1 MYNYYEPWLLDRYAN
16 TIRTVYG
23 TAPCV
28 QLGPTNGQRQQAVLS
43 LRDDASTGGC
53 TTTWT
58 PRVGELEPSVDDR
71 PFPYLGTRTIPSFY
85 LVMLGLVLLAS
96 LVLVRWVG
104 GPLKKMAPYTD
115 LFFMG
120 VAFLLLETKNV
131 VQFALLFGTTWAVNA
146 AVFTGVLLS
155 VLAAIEVARR
165 VRISR
170 PVLLYPALLA
180 ALALAWVVPGDLL
193 LDLSPVPRFLVGVTI
208 AFLPIFVANLIF
220 AVRFKGVGE
229 STTAFGANLL
239 GAMVGGALEYLAL
252 IIGFN
257 ALLVIV
263 AICYSLALLTGRKHL
278 VPAAGLGR
286 FRHQPDDGQL
296 AVGLLL
302 VVPELRRGRDDLPP
316 RLLALGPVQ
325 LLGAHRDRGR
335 PAPRSTRR
343 RGGP

>member
-1 MYNYYEPWLLDRYAN
+1 M
-16 TIRTVYG
+16 T
-23 TAPCV
+23 
-28 QLGPTNGQRQQAVLS
+28 LS
-43 LRDDASTGGC
+43 LILVVSVLAI
-53 TTTWT
+53 
-58 PRVGELEPSVDDR
+58 RV
-71 PFPYLGTRTIPSFY
+71 T
-85 LVMLGLVLLAS
+85 A
-96 LVLVRWVG
+96 
-104 GPLKKMAPYTD
+104 GPLRPMLRFAD

-180 ALALAWVVPGDLL
+180 ALALAWLVPGDLL
-193 LDLSPVPRFLVGVTI
+193 LDLSPVPRFVVGVTI

-252 IIGFN
+252 ILGFN

-263 AICYSLALLTGRKHL
+263 AVCYSLALLTGRKHL
-278 VPAAGLGR
+278 VPAS
-286 FRHQPDDGQL
+286 
-296 AVGLLL
+296 VG
-302 VVPELRRGRDDLPP
+302 
-316 RLLALGPVQ
+316 
-325 LLGAHRDRGR
+325 
-335 PAPRSTRR
+335 
-343 RGGP
+343 